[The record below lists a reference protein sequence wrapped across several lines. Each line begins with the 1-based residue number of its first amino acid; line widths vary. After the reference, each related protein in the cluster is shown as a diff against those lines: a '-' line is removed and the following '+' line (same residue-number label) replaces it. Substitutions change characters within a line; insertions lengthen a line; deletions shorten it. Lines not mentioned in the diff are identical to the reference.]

1 MTRLRLFWV
10 LCALLGSGMFCALV
24 AAVYVGRVVDDKGQP
39 VLYATVYPLSAPAEG
54 TATNANGIFTLST
67 QASYADTVVISFIG
81 YEKRFLPLS
90 AFRLSTPDNPAE
102 VMLREQPVA
111 LEETVVEAKRTRKSK
126 RKFLAQILHATY
138 MKIEQDFPKAPIAYN
153 IVSDVRLDASSPDS
167 AGTAARK
174 PVTWGM
180 EQMIAAIR
188 EKPEAAA
195 SGSDSIQFTGNYCKR
210 YCPPDV
216 RNRIDGFYKHADD
229 PRMRRMAA
237 SIDSGTVV
245 HRALWTV
252 RMDKKHLLDTSDELR
267 RWKMTSEDNTRCVLT
282 YTHKRNYLGIVKMT
296 LKEHLIVDAYDFEL
310 QSYTVD
316 MDVSLFLLFSIK
328 LKGAALDWL
337 NMFNMDNS
345 VIEKFRL
352 KRGHVNVR
360 IATIYGRRQGVLVP
374 VEKNMFTEGFVQD
387 RKGNQ
392 IPVSIAATQ
401 QLTSVQTE
409 GVSLDPAYKSRS
421 RVPRVSVPIY

>member
-1 MTRLRLFWV
+1 MAKLRLLVV
-10 LCALLGSGMFCALV
+10 LWAVLVSGALCRL
-24 AAVYVGRVVDDKGQP
+24 AADGYVGRVVDAQGQP
-39 VLYATVYPLSAPAEG
+39 VLYATVYPLAAPAEG
-54 TATNANGIFTLST
+54 TATNADGIFTLST
-67 QASYADTVVISFIG
+67 QALPSDTVVISFIG

-90 AFRLSTPDNPAE
+90 YFRFSTPGNPAE

-126 RKFLAQILHATY
+126 RKLLAQILRATY
-138 MKIEQDFPKAPIAYN
+138 MKIEQDFPKAPVAYS
-153 IVSDVRLDASSPDS
+153 IVSDVRLDASSPDT
-167 AGTAARK
+167 AGSGTRTA
-174 PVTWGM
+174 VTWGM

-188 EKPEAAA
+188 EKPEGAA
-195 SGSDSIQFTGNYCKR
+195 SGSDSIQFTGTYCKR

-216 RNRIDGFYKHADD
+216 RNRIDGFYRHADD

-237 SIDSGTVV
+237 SIDSGTLV
-245 HRALWTV
+245 HRALWAV
-252 RMDKKHLLDTSDELR
+252 RMDKNHLLDTSDELR

-337 NMFNMDNS
+337 NMFNMDS
-345 VIEKFRL
+345 ATIDKFRL

-360 IATIYGRRQGVLVP
+360 ISTIYGRRQGVLVP
-374 VEKNMFTEGFVQD
+374 VEKNMLTEGFVQD